1 MKKKNGILLL
11 LGILL
16 AVVMVGCNG
25 GGTATTEKA
34 GQGTKGLKTSES
46 QKVTMPEDRPAFMAK
61 VKDIVGNEVTVL
73 KAQITA
79 NGEVPQGAP
88 ANQPQ
93 SQNQQPANQAGSQPA
108 NSGTRDNNGG
118 PGMSFSE
125 EPETLLIPVGVPIV
139 SMQRGSQEVTEVGL
153 TQIKKDTILR
163 IWETN
168 GEISFVQVMGGSAT
182 RTTRER
188 TGNDQNGGF
197 QRGTGGMGGMGG
209 PPPGM

>member
-1 MKKKNGILLL
+1 MCFKKGVHIF
-11 LGILL
+11 LGIFL
-16 AVVMVGCNG
+16 AVAMVGCSG
-25 GGTATTEKA
+25 GGTATNEKA
-34 GQGTKGLKTSES
+34 VQSETSGT
-46 QKVTMPEDRPAFMAK
+46 QKVTMPEDRPAFMGK
-61 VKDIVGNEVTVL
+61 VKEIVGNEATIF
-73 KAQITA
+73 KAEIDP

-108 NSGTRDNNGG
+108 NSGARGNQGG

-125 EPETLLIPVGVPIV
+125 EAETLLIPVGVPIV

-153 TQIKKDTILR
+153 SQIKKDTLLR

-188 TGNDQNGGF
+188 TGNDQNSGF
-197 QRGTGGMGGMGG
+197 QRGAGGMGGMGG